1 MLHNNIS
8 IIYDDIIFSLQKA
21 GGVSVVFT
29 ELYKR
34 INENTFHYLY
44 DSAKNNF
51 FYDENL
57 FKNRKILN
65 SSFLNLKRY
74 INPRIRIYEPFI
86 FHSTYYRTCKNK
98 KAVNITTV
106 HDFTYEYYRK
116 DVKSNLHKIQ
126 KKQAVMNSDGVICI
140 SENTKNDLYKFYP
153 DFNGVVKVIYNG
165 YSADKYF
172 YKPEIRKTKNIL
184 FVGARTDY
192 KRFDFAVDIC
202 KELKDT
208 KLLIVGGGNLT
219 ESENLLLNSK
229 LSGRFEK
236 LGFLSDEELC
246 DLYNSAFFLCYPSEY
261 EGFGIPILESQ
272 ACGCPIVC
280 QKKSSVPEVASDAG
294 VYIDSDDLEK
304 SIGMIKQLY
313 NPTSYENLKN
323 KGLENVKRF
332 SWDKCAREVE
342 DLYREV
348 LEKKFQKS

>member
-1 MLHNNIS
+1 MNKDNP

-21 GGVSVVFT
+21 GGCSVVFT

-34 INENTFHYLY
+34 INKNTIHYLY
-44 DSAKNNF
+44 DNANENF

-57 FKNRKILN
+57 FKNKKILK
-65 SSFLNLKRY
+65 SFLLPFKRYCNLKIKR
-74 INPRIRIYEPFI
+74 NKPFV
-86 FHSTYYRTCKNK
+86 FHSTLYRICKNK

-116 DVKSNLHKIQ
+116 DLKSNLHKWQ

-140 SENTKNDLYKFYP
+140 SENTKNDLLQCYPEYK
-153 DFNGVVKVIYNG
+153 GAIKVIYNG
-165 YSADKYF
+165 YSTDKYF
-172 YKPEIRKTKNIL
+172 YKPEIKKTRNIL

-202 KELKDT
+202 NILTDT

-219 ESENLLLNSK
+219 ENETLLLNSK
-229 LSGRFEK
+229 LYGRYEK
-236 LGFLSDEELC
+236 CGFLSDEELC

-261 EGFGIPILESQ
+261 EGFGIPILEAQ
-272 ACGCPIVC
+272 ACGCPVVC
-280 QKKSSVPEVASDAG
+280 QKKSSVPEVAADAG

-304 SIGMIKQLY
+304 SIDIIKQLY
-313 NPTSYENLKN
+313 NPASYENLKN

-332 SWDKCAREVE
+332 SWDKCAMEVYE
-342 DLYREV
+342 FYNEV
-348 LEKKFQKS
+348 FNKK